1 MEAELAKYIVVV
13 KWQYTMTD
21 QTEIE
26 VEADGPDEARAA
38 AIEQAATLPSEAWTE
53 NEQIVDSEYGIL
65 SCVPL

>member
-26 VEADGPDEARAA
+26 VEAEGPDEACGA
-38 AIEQAATLPSEAWTE
+38 AIEQAAMLPSEAWTE
-53 NEQIVDSEYGIL
+53 NEQITDSEYGIL